1 MEYPVTVV
9 LQHTSVGVEAR
20 VVEFSDFLSKKL
32 NAIRRIAEDDG
43 LIDLESG
50 KERVKAM
57 NFLLLVD
64 IAIVLCDPPE
74 S

>member
-20 VVEFSDFLSKKL
+20 VIEFSDFLSKKL

-43 LIDLESG
+43 LIDLESRE
-50 KERVKAM
+50 ERVKAM
-57 NFLLLVD
+57 NLLLFVD
-64 IAIVLCDPPE
+64 IAVVLCDTPE

>member
-1 MEYPVTVV
+1 MKYPVTVV

-20 VVEFSDFLSKKL
+20 VIEFGDLLSKKL

-43 LIDLESG
+43 LIDLESRE
-50 KERVKAM
+50 ERVKAM
-57 NFLLLVD
+57 NLLLLVD
-64 IAIVLCDPPE
+64 IAVILCDTPE